1 MTKTLMMATTFI
13 AALVASAAMAAVPP
27 IRYFAHPGTPK
38 PFSSAVRVGN
48 LVYIS
53 GATGRASDGS
63 MPADFSVQAA
73 NTMDAIA
80 AELKLAGASMDDV
93 YKCSVALTDMNN
105 WDAFNAVYVKY
116 FKPDRLPVRMAIG
129 VVSLGGAAVEVQCEA
144 ALAR

>member
-1 MTKTLMMATTFI
+1 MTKTLATATI
-13 AALVASAAMAAVPP
+13 LLAALAASAAMGAEPT
-27 IRYFAHPGTPK
+27 IRYFPHPGTPK
-38 PFSSAVRVGN
+38 PFSSAVKIGQF
-48 LVYIS
+48 VYIS
-53 GATGRASDGS
+53 GASGRAADGS

-80 AELKLAGASMDDV
+80 AELKLAGATLDDV
-93 YKCSVALTDMNN
+93 YRCSVALTDMNN

-144 ALAR
+144 AVAR

>member
-1 MTKTLMMATTFI
+1 MTKTLATTTI
-13 AALVASAAMAAVPP
+13 LMVALTAAAAMAGAPT
-27 IRYFAHPGTPK
+27 IRYFPHPGAPK
-38 PFSSAVRVGN
+38 PFSSAARVGN

-53 GATGRASDGS
+53 GATGRAVDGS
-63 MPADFSVQAA
+63 LPADFSAQAA

-105 WDAFNAVYVKY
+105 WDAFNAEYVKY
-116 FKPDRLPVRMAIG
+116 FRPDRLPVRMAIG

-144 ALAR
+144 AVAR